1 MVDLNCDLGEGY
13 GIWQLGDDEAL
24 LEVVTSANVACGFH
38 AGDPSIMRRVCGRAA
53 ERGVAVGAQV
63 SYPDRA
69 GFGRRF
75 IDMDARDLC
84 DAIVYQVG
92 ALDALAR
99 VGGTRVTY
107 VKCHGALYHATIDH
121 GEQAS
126 AVAAAVSALD
136 PSLVMLVSP
145 GSRLEVEARQRGLA
159 TVTEAFLDRG
169 YGDDGRLLP
178 RTHPAALV
186 TSVDAVVR
194 RALQLVSTRT
204 LDSTGGKRLDI
215 DAGSLCVH
223 SDTPGAATIVSAV
236 RSALVGG
243 GVHVRPFA
251 PA

>member
-1 MVDLNCDLGEGY
+1 VDLNCDLGEGY

-24 LEVVTSANVACGFH
+24 IDVVTSANVACGFH
-38 AGDPSIMRRVCGRAA
+38 AGDPSIMRRVCRRAA

-84 DAIVYQVG
+84 DAVVYQIG

-99 VGGTRVTY
+99 VAGTRVTY

-126 AVAAAVSALD
+126 AVAAGVAALN
-136 PSLVMLVSP
+136 PSLVMLVAP
-145 GSRLEVEARQRGLA
+145 GSRLQVEAQQRGLV

-186 TSVDAVVR
+186 TSVDAVVQ
-194 RALQLVSTRT
+194 RALQLVT
-204 LDSTGGKRLDI
+204 TGAVHSARGERIDI

-223 SDTPGAATIVSAV
+223 SDTPGAADFASAV
-236 RSALVGG
+236 RSALVAS
-243 GVHVRPFA
+243 GVHLRPFA